1 MRPYAVQ
8 PPPAAAASRAFPA
21 TAAPPQP
28 PYPGRAQA
36 VPQQQQQQPQAYAA
50 PTTPVPPGTLPPG
63 TVVHVGDCIV
73 TVERFLSEGGFA
85 HVYLATSTVPLPKGA
100 PNATTRHVLKR
111 MVVPDKRGVAEVG
124 KEVEVMVR
132 FSPSPTHPRN
142 PQPSFRRA
150 DTGSVR
156 IPNDTTAPAQEP
168 SQDCQHDRSVGR
180 RPAGRRRRQQ
190 RLRDL
195 HFDGMVSRS
204 AVLVLHTVSST
215 LLTSRGCT
223 GGGIIDMMNTRLQ
236 NRLTEGEILKIFSD
250 VVEVCCRPVRAHV
263 LPR

>member
-8 PPPAAAASRAFPA
+8 SPPTTAAAGAPRAYPAA
-21 TAAPPQP
+21 AAPPQP

-36 VPQQQQQQPQAYAA
+36 VPQQQQAYAA

-124 KEVEVMVR
+124 KEVEVMVC
-132 FSPSPTHPRN
+132 SPEEPVAKV
-142 PQPSFRRA
+142 RRA
-150 DTGSVR
+150 DIGSVLIPDAR
-156 IPNDTTAPAQEP
+156 IAPAQEP
-168 SQDCQHDRSVGR
+168 SQDRQHD
-180 RPAGRRRRQQ
+180 
-190 RLRDL
+190 
-195 HFDGMVSRS
+195 
-204 AVLVLHTVSST
+204 
-215 LLTSRGCT
+215 
-223 GGGIIDMMNTRLQ
+223 
-236 NRLTEGEILKIFSD
+236 
-250 VVEVCCRPVRAHV
+250 
-263 LPR
+263 